1 MVKIQSGRVKGQSHT
16 LRLPLSAAQTLHRP
30 YGSKEKQLNYKNNIT
45 SQYRQSYIYS
55 LCMCVCAQ
63 LLSCVR
69 LFVAPGTADC

>member
-63 LLSCVR
+63 LLSCV
-69 LFVAPGTADC
+69 